1 MTPTEALLV
10 DDPLW
15 LIIVKVV
22 VIFVFLMVMTLF
34 MIWMERRVVGRM
46 QQRPGPNRVG

>member
-1 MTPTEALLV
+1 
-10 DDPLW
+10 
-15 LIIVKVV
+15 

-46 QQRPGPNRVG
+46 QQRPGPDCDRTFVLLPFLAYELQLSFH